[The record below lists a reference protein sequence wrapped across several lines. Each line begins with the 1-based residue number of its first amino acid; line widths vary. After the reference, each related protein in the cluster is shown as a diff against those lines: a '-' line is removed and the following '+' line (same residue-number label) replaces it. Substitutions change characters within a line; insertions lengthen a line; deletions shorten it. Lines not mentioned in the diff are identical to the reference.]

1 MPTRELNSLID
12 AVVLKGHIKK
22 ADIQS
27 EIIEWLN
34 EAYMELADLDL
45 ACFETTAP
53 LTLNTGISS
62 YPISTAIAA
71 NVRNLITPLYSTEG
85 TIELVEP
92 FRAKKLYYNLLSDP
106 TYNSSPGFPNVA
118 WEYEGILYFNSTPD
132 QNYTAYVDFYQIP
145 ARITALTGAG
155 STFLIP
161 QHKEILLINYAKDL
175 LDAREKDWDS
185 ADRIKTDFLRKA
197 RKWEITDKKRYGR
210 QTTLIELQ
218 RQYNETYNG
227 GM

>member
-1 MPTRELNSLID
+1 MPTRELDDLID
-12 AVVLKGHIKK
+12 AVALKGHIAK

-45 ACFETTAP
+45 SCFETTAS
-53 LTLNTGISS
+53 LTLLNGVSS
-62 YPISTAIAA
+62 YVISTAIGT
-71 NVRNLITPLYSTEG
+71 NVRNLISIYSTEG
-85 TIELVEP
+85 IIDLIEP
-92 FRAKKLYYNLLSDP
+92 HRAKNIYFNNLSDP
-106 TYNSSPGFPNVA
+106 TSNSSSCYPNVA
-118 WEYEGILYFNSTPD
+118 WEYHGSLYVDPTPD
-132 QNYTAYVDFYQIP
+132 QSYSVYVDYFQIP
-145 ARITALTGAG
+145 VRITTLTGAG
-155 STFLIP
+155 STFLLP
-161 QHKEILLINYAKDL
+161 EHKEILLINYAKDL

-185 ADRIKTDFLRKA
+185 SDRIKSDFLRKA

-227 GM
+227 GK